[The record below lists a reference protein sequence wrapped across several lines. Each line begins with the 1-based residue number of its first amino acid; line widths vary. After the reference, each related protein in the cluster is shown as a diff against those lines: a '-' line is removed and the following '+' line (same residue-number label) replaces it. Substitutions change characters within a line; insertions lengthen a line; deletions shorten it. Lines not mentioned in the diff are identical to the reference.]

1 MAPKKP
7 IVAGNS
13 LAVVLDKAVL
23 EATGITRETVLEVS
37 TDGDVVVLSPVR
49 SPARSARLAAIA
61 DGVFTRHAGAF
72 RKLAE

>member
-1 MAPKKP
+1 MASKKP

-23 EATGITRETVLEVS
+23 EATGVTRETVLEVS
-37 TDGDVVVLSPVR
+37 TNGDLIILSPVR
-49 SPARSARLAAIA
+49 DQTRSARMTAIA
-61 DGVFTRHAGAF
+61 NGVFTRHAAAF

>member
-1 MAPKKP
+1 MAKRKP

-23 EATGITRETVLEVS
+23 EATGITRETELEVS
-37 TDGDVVVLSPVR
+37 TNGDVVVLSPVR
-49 SPARSARLAAIA
+49 APARSAHMAAIV
-61 DGVFTRHAGAF
+61 DGVFSRHAGAF

>member
-1 MAPKKP
+1 MATKKP

-23 EATGITRETVLEVS
+23 EATGITRETLLEVS

-49 SPARSARLAAIA
+49 DQARSARLSAIA
-61 DGVFTRHAGAF
+61 EGIFTRHAAAF

>member
-1 MAPKKP
+1 MATKKP

-23 EATGITRETVLEVS
+23 EATGITRETLLEVS

-49 SPARSARLAAIA
+49 DQARSARLSAIA
-61 DGVFTRHAGAF
+61 EGTFTRHAAAF

>member
-1 MAPKKP
+1 MATKKP

-23 EATGITRETVLEVS
+23 EKTGITRDTLLEIS

-49 SPARSARLAAIA
+49 EQARTERLQGIA
-61 DGVFTRHAGAF
+61 NGIFARHAAAF
-72 RKLAE
+72 KKLAE

>member
-1 MAPKKP
+1 MVTKKP

-23 EATGITRETVLEVS
+23 EATGITRETLLEVS
-37 TDGDVVVLSPVR
+37 TDGDVIVLSPVR
-49 SPARSARLAAIA
+49 DRERAARMAAIA
-61 DGVFTRHAGAF
+61 DGVFTRHAAAF